1 MAQPVEPERI
11 DTLLA
16 LAVAFGQSVF
26 EGDEHAGDAAAPI
39 QSGLFDALDGD
50 ARKSLERRAHWYA
63 KLAPDK
69 QTHWLARTL
78 ARARTG
84 LTQLDEHVHPS
95 HILEALR
102 DEPPRVRALILRY
115 LPPTL
120 AAACAAALDPDQ
132 RSTGEPVTAR
142 GDASHVADRD
152 ASHLVSRT
160 TPTHGTTHGT
170 TQEATSRAG
179 AWQGAEPPPE
189 LVALVRKVFLSNF
202 VAPGSLRNPSPLET
216 LTGVELARLV
226 RLLGVRETAVAC
238 RGIDRAEAVGSFL
251 RRFSS
256 ENARAIAAHMATL
269 VKLEP
274 SRVTLAEGLVHE
286 ALALEQEPEAMLDR
300 LGMRVLAIALAAR
313 ESPSERAACVAQK
326 LPVEAASAL
335 RRMVADCGARY
346 KREALRVI
354 GREAESVALSL
365 RHVKARGAA
374 ESAAVTM
381 SEETVEVRT

>member
-16 LAVAFGQSVF
+16 LSIAFGQSVF
-26 EGDEHAGDAAAPI
+26 ADDERAGDENATS
-39 QSGLFDALDGD
+39 QTGLFDALNGD
-50 ARKSLERRAHWYA
+50 ARKTLERRAHWYA

-78 ARARTG
+78 ARTRADS
-84 LTQLDEHVHPS
+84 TQLDEHVHPS

-120 AAACAAALDPDQ
+120 AAACAAATEETT
-132 RSTGEPVTAR
+132 SE
-142 GDASHVADRD
+142 AD
-152 ASHLVSRT
+152 
-160 TPTHGTTHGT
+160 
-170 TQEATSRAG
+170 

-189 LVALVRKVFLSNF
+189 IVALVRKVFLSNF
-202 VAPGSLRNPSPLET
+202 VAPGSLRNPSPLES

-226 RLLGVRETAVAC
+226 RLLGLRETAVAC

-274 SRVTLAEGLVHE
+274 ARVTLAEGLVHE
-286 ALALEQEPEAMLDR
+286 ALAREQEPEAMLDR

-335 RRMVADCGARY
+335 RRMVADCCVSY
-346 KREALRVI
+346 KREVLRVI

-365 RHVKARGAA
+365 RHVKASGAA
-374 ESAAVTM
+374 GSAATT
-381 SEETVEVRT
+381 EEAVEVRR